1 MSMPLGDVKAS
12 ALTGPA
18 PLAKYD
24 QRDEPHLGEQR
35 QACAF
40 VVVAVS
46 EDAVGP
52 LLAQQEKQKV
62 IQVVA
67 L

>member
-1 MSMPLGDVKAS
+1 M
-12 ALTGPA
+12 
-18 PLAKYD
+18 
-24 QRDEPHLGEQR
+24 R
-35 QACAF
+35 F

-67 L
+67 LDDQGAIVGNG